1 MKDWNFVLP
10 SQFFQRGI
18 GQVEVS
24 IIIVKK
30 HGSSHRSAKRRRKG
44 EEEDVVHER
53 WGDNSGPSSADEL

>member
-10 SQFFQRGI
+10 SQFS